1 MQMLQVIP
9 IDKGLKTD
17 REAFNIDNDSFPTL
31 VNAYQW
37 RGRIKRKRGTAFL
50 CRLQRFFNS
59 AITSYGSIVSVTL
72 DGTGSANFLTG
83 FALQTNGS
91 IVPGTVTFTDSNTG
105 DVYTDPAMNGTLL
118 GTPAGSGTINYATGI
133 INIGVGNAGHIITTV
148 SFVYNPALPVMGLEF
163 FFPNPTVNPGTVGF
177 DTTYAYNISS
187 MFPYAA
193 NDVSF
198 YWNPATGLYPGYVA
212 KPTPTQTSWNG
223 QNYQQFWTTNYQGA
237 MWATNGINIP
247 FTITNIGMQYAPT
260 NTITYV
266 SNTTGPP
273 ATLTLT
279 ITNCPLVIGDFV
291 FANEFTGGT
300 GLNFQT
306 GYVTASAPNTP
317 PLATKTITIT
327 FPNATLSAGP
337 FAPGIIQYVTNRSST
352 TIDCIRWYDGSPTN
366 NSLTNPVFNNVSGWV
381 NFQPPLSQGPYSI
394 ADLPPAIYYL
404 VGARM
409 IFPFKDRLLFIG
421 PVVQTSAAG
430 SQVYLQDTVIY
441 SQNGTPY
448 YTASYTNTPNA
459 AIDTPTSITN
469 IFNPLLVPPN
479 ETATSPAW
487 FEDQTGFGGFV
498 SAGVNDSIISVSPN
512 EDVLIM
518 GFTKFQTRFIFTG
531 NILPFEF
538 FIVNSELGT
547 SSTFSFI
554 NMDQGII
561 SRGSRGYIITS
572 QVGAQRVDLDIPDE
586 VFEINLL
593 NNGTE
598 RFTAQRD
605 FINEWIYFTYNSG
618 NSDPT
623 SYIFPNQ
630 TLQFNYR
637 DNSYAL
643 FNESYTTYG
652 SFTAQTGITWATL
665 PPSLTWNSWNTPWN
679 SGNSTLLQPTVIA
692 GNQEGFVLFRD
703 EDLAG
708 TNESVSLY
716 ITSYTDNTFT
726 VFNHGL
732 NENDYIVIS
741 GMLGTIGALLNGNI
755 FSVFMITQ
763 NTFMLNPSVVTAGT
777 TYFGGGLI
785 TRMYVPFIQTKQFP
799 VAWGIGRKVRMG
811 MQQYLLTT
819 TNLGQII
826 LQIYLSQNS
835 DTPYNMGPI
844 VPAAQSTNN
853 SLIYSD
859 ILFTSPELYT
869 QVCNNIPL
877 GTIGNGVFLTFMFNY
892 FTEFFVVGNLVPGSV
907 FISVGNVATFQDN
920 GTGGFTATGTGT
932 SVGSLVMYNQGI
944 IVIAFTVAPTDDIA
958 TTNFN
963 YYVSNL
969 QNPTAASQNQ
979 IWHRINTSL
988 IGDTV
993 QLGFTMSDTQM
1004 RDSTFPNQFAEIELH
1019 GFQMEVEPSG
1029 YLA

>member
-1 MQMLQVIP
+1 MQILQVGP

-17 REAFNIDNDSFPTL
+17 REPFNIDNDSFPTL

-50 CRLQRFFNS
+50 ARLQRFFNS
-59 AITSYGSIVSVTL
+59 AISSYGSIISVTL
-72 DGTGSANFLTG
+72 DGSGGANLLTA
-83 FALQTNGS
+83 FALQSGGN
-91 IVPGTVTFTDSNTG
+91 IVPGKISFRDSNTG
-105 DVYTDPAMNGTLL
+105 NIFTDPAKDGTLL
-118 GTPAGSGTINYATGI
+118 GTPAGAGTINYATGV
-133 INIGVGNAGHIITTV
+133 INIGVSNAGHIVDLV
-148 SFVYNPALPVMGLEF
+148 SFFYNPALPVMGLEF
-163 FFPNPTVNPGTVGF
+163 FSPNPTVNPGTVAF
-177 DTTYAYNISS
+177 DTTYAYNVSS
-187 MFPYAA
+187 TFPYST

-198 YWNPATGLYPGYVA
+198 YKNPGVLASLPGYTP
-212 KPTPTQTSWNG
+212 KSTPTPLTWNG

-247 FTITNIGMQYAPT
+247 FSITNIGMQYKPI
-260 NTITYV
+260 ITV
-266 SNTTGPP
+266 TVTSGGPP
-273 ATLTLT
+273 AIINLQ
-279 ITNCPLVIGDFV
+279 ITGHGLVVGDFV
-291 FANEFTGGT
+291 FINEVLTTIGI
-300 GLNFQT
+300 NFQT
-306 GYVTASAPNTP
+306 GYVTVIIDSNNVTVE
-317 PLATKTITIT
+317 
-327 FPNATLSAGP
+327 FPNATIINNGTG
-337 FAPGIIQYVTNRSST
+337 GIAQYLTNRSDVT
-352 TIDCIRWYDGSPTN
+352 KDCIRFYDGSPTN
-366 NSLTNPVFNNVSGWV
+366 NSPTNPVFNNAFGWV
-381 NFQPPLSQGPYSI
+381 NFQPPLSEFFYSI
-394 ADLPPAIYYL
+394 ADLPPSIYYL

-421 PVVQTSAAG
+421 PVVQSSAAG

-448 YTASYTNTPNA
+448 YTASYTNDPANS
-459 AIDTPTSITN
+459 DTPTNPIIN
-469 IFNPLLVPPN
+469 FNPILLPIN
-479 ETATSPAW
+479 QTATSPAW

-498 SAGVNDSIISVSPN
+498 SVGVNDSITSVSPN

-518 GFTKFQTRFIFTG
+518 GFTTFQTRFIFTG
-531 NILPFEF
+531 NISPFEF

-572 QVGAQRVDLDIPDE
+572 QVGAQRIDLDIPDE
-586 VFEINLL
+586 VFEIDLL

-598 RFTAQRD
+598 RFCAQRD

-618 NSDPT
+618 NSDPNI
-623 SYIFPNQ
+623 YLFPNQ

-643 FNESYTTYG
+643 FNETYTTYG
-652 SFTAQTGITWATL
+652 TFRAQTGVTWATL
-665 PPSLTWNSWNTPWN
+665 PPSLTWNSWDTPWN

-692 GNQEGFVLFRD
+692 GNQQGFILFRD

-708 TNESVSLY
+708 TNESVSLT
-716 ITSYTDNTFT
+716 ITSYTGNTFT

-741 GMLGTIGALLNGNI
+741 GALGTVGALLNGKI

-763 NTFMLNPSVVTAGT
+763 NTFMLNPSVNTLGT

-785 TRMYVPFIQTKQFP
+785 TRMYVPFVQTKQFP
-799 VAWGIGRKVRMG
+799 TAWNIGRKVRIG
-811 MQQYLLTT
+811 MQQYLLTN

-844 VPAAQSTNN
+844 VPAAQSINN
-853 SLIYSD
+853 ALIYSD
-859 ILFTSPELYT
+859 VLFTSPELYI
-869 QVCNNIPL
+869 QICNNIPL
-877 GTIGNGVFLTFMFNY
+877 GTIGNGVLLTFMFNY
-892 FTEFFVVGNLVPGSV
+892 FTQLFVDGNLVPGSV
-907 FISVGNVATFQDN
+907 FVSVGNIATFQDDGN
-920 GTGGFTATGTGT
+920 GGFIATGTGT
-932 SVGSLVMYNQGI
+932 SVGSSVLYNQGMI
-944 IVIAFTVAPTDDIA
+944 IISFTVAPTTEIA
-958 TTNFN
+958 FTNFN
-963 YYVSNL
+963 YYVNNL
-969 QNPTAASQNQ
+969 QNPTASSQNQ

-993 QLGFTMSDTQM
+993 QLGFTMSDDQM
-1004 RDSTFPNQFAEIELH
+1004 RDTKFSNQFSEIELH
-1019 GFQMEVEPSG
+1019 AFQMEVEPSG